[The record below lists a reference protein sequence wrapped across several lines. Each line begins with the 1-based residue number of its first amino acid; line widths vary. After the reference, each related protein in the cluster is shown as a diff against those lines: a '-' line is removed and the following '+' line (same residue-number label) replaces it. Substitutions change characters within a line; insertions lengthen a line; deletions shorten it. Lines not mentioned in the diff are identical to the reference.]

1 MFELNFSHKTL
12 RMIVAPTMV
21 WKRNVKHTCY
31 NLVDINSITI
41 NCIMFLFKNC
51 IVWFI
56 TQCILIRLYSFGKSC
71 SVVLWAFNQWFIDSS
86 EETIKIRQRMD
97 PYTFRM
103 TVIAAMTVKT
113 MLLYLRALW
122 DRTDPSQRRS
132 IDLLPSWHTRPSG
145 WLIGQTGRDPETTSL
160 SQSLTASVNHGL
172 SSNALQSHHLMGK
185 WFRPD
190 TLVGSRP
197 CSDGDYF
204 SDFTQ
209 LPQAVNMW
217 FNCGLNWK
225 YSSHVSGK
233 ASGPNCFLFL
243 HGISDF
249 TRRKLCAVSL

>member
-1 MFELNFSHKTL
+1 M
-12 RMIVAPTMV
+12 
-21 WKRNVKHTCY
+21 
-31 NLVDINSITI
+31 SI
-41 NCIMFLFKNC
+41 FFYYC

-56 TQCILIRLYSFGKSC
+56 TRCILISLYSFGKSC

-86 EETIKIRQRMD
+86 EETIKIRQRMN
-97 PYTFRM
+97 PYTFSM

-122 DRTDPSQRRS
+122 DRTDPSQRCS
-132 IDLLPSWHTRPSG
+132 IDLRDLQGDWLAKRDVILKLHLCPSPWHQALT
-145 WLIGQTGRDPETTSL
+145 
-160 SQSLTASVNHGL
+160 TASAL
-172 SSNALQSHHLMGK
+172 TLALQSHHLMGK

-249 TRRKLCAVSL
+249 TRRKLCAASL

>member
-1 MFELNFSHKTL
+1 MYSHQIVLFWEELLCGTLSLQSVIYWQFRRNHK
-12 RMIVAPTMV
+12 
-21 WKRNVKHTCY
+21 
-31 NLVDINSITI
+31 
-41 NCIMFLFKNC
+41 
-51 IVWFI
+51 
-56 TQCILIRLYSFGKSC
+56 
-71 SVVLWAFNQWFIDSS
+71 NQA
-86 EETIKIRQRMD
+86 ENG

-122 DRTDPSQRRS
+122 DWTDPSQRRS

-160 SQSLTASVNHGL
+160 SQSLTSSVNHGL
-172 SSNALQSHHLMGK
+172 SSNTLQSHHLMGK

-209 LPQAVNMW
+209 LPQAVN
-217 FNCGLNWK
+217 
-225 YSSHVSGK
+225 V
-233 ASGPNCFLFL
+233 
-243 HGISDF
+243 I
-249 TRRKLCAVSL
+249 